1 MRRFKNTDVTSIL
14 VEAGPKLINSFL
26 NEGYVDK
33 LIIYESTSKLGPN
46 GVDWF
51 KEDNAVEKLG
61 FKLESSYKIESDTK
75 KIYIK

>member
-1 MRRFKNTDVTSIL
+1 M
-14 VEAGPKLINSFL
+14 NSFL

-33 LIIYESTSKLGPN
+33 LIIYESNLKLGPN

-51 KEDNAVEKLG
+51 EEDNAVEKLG

-75 KIYIK
+75 KIFIKC